1 MTVLSQ
7 PFIRSWRRR
16 LALVPIAALTA
27 GCGGGTANAPAT
39 PAATAAA
46 ATEPRAIDVVAV
58 VQQPLEVDLT
68 LAGELTAYQ
77 AVAVHARVEAFV
89 KTVHV
94 DRGSRVG
101 AGALLVTLDAP
112 DLVARRAEAQ
122 ARVASAEAELAS
134 RRARASADAS
144 TFARLKAAASTPGVV
159 AGNDL
164 AIAEK
169 AMDASASEVAA
180 GEQGV
185 EGARQALAAVREL
198 EAYLRVTAPFDGVIT
213 ERLVHPGALVGPG
226 ESAPM
231 LRLVDARRLRLVVPV
246 PEAYAAGVKPGAA
259 IPFSVAGYPGQPFT
273 GTVARLAGAVDVAT
287 RTMPVELDVANGD
300 GRLAPGTFC
309 QVRWPVRRTA
319 PSLFVPAGSVA
330 STTDRTFVIRVK
342 NDTAEWVPV
351 RTGLSAGPLLEVFGA
366 LAPGD
371 DVAVRGTDEIKSG
384 DPVRPRRPA
393 PKA

>member
-1 MTVLSQ
+1 MRVSAPPL
-7 PFIRSWRRR
+7 RRRWRRP
-16 LALVPIAALTA
+16 LVLVPIAAVIA
-27 GCGGGTANAPAT
+27 GCGGATPGT
-39 PAATAAA
+39 PAAPA
-46 ATEPRAIDVVAV
+46 ATTAQAAEPRPIDVVAV

-101 AGALLVTLDAP
+101 AGTLLVTLDAP
-112 DLVARRAEAQ
+112 ELVARRAEAQ
-122 ARVASAEAELAS
+122 ARVAAAEAELAS
-134 RRARASADAS
+134 RRARAAADAS
-144 TFARLKAAASTPGVV
+144 TFARLKAAASTPGAV

-185 EGARQALAAVREL
+185 EGARQALAAVRER

-246 PEAYAAGVKPGAA
+246 PEAYAAAVKPGAA
-259 IPFSVAGYPGQPFT
+259 IPFSVAGYPGPPLT

-330 STTDRTFVIRVK
+330 STTDRTFVIRVR

-351 RTGLSAGPLLEVFGA
+351 RTGLAAGPLMEVFGDLSA
-366 LAPGD
+366 GD